1 MCVMRTMFDADTC
14 ACVFLFFFKGACV
27 SAIFASVAPSG
38 S

>member
-1 MCVMRTMFDADTC
+1 MCVMITMFDADTC
-14 ACVFLFFFKGACV
+14 ACVFSFFKGACV